1 MSASYYDKN
10 AKEFFSS
17 TYQVDAS
24 DLYKEFLPF
33 LKPQSLILDAGCGS
47 GRDTLAFIQSGF
59 KVTAFD
65 ASRDLAELASKHTGQ
80 TVAVAE
86 FSNFQSDSLFDAI
99 WACASLLHVPPINL
113 PDIFNHLASFL
124 KPEGIFYCS
133 FKHGSGVTVRG
144 GRQFTNVNEDTLQKI
159 IVGTRLNI
167 RKNWIT
173 RDLRADRKSEK
184 WMNVILY
191 KESLSQN

>member
-1 MSASYYDKN
+1 MSVPYYDNN

-24 DLYKEFLPF
+24 DLYEEFLPL

-65 ASRDLAELASKHTGQ
+65 ASKDLAELASKHTGQ

-86 FSNFQSDSLFDAI
+86 FSNFQSNILFDAI
-99 WACASLLHVPPINL
+99 WACASLLHVPPLNL
-113 PDIFNHLASFL
+113 PDVFNHLASFL

-133 FKHGSGVTVRG
+133 FKYGSGVTSRD
-144 GRQFTNVNEDTLQKI
+144 GRQFTNVDENTLQKI
-159 IVGTRLNI
+159 ILNTSLKI
-167 RKNWIT
+167 HKKWIT
-173 RDLRADRKSEK
+173 RDLRTDRKSEK
-184 WMNVILY
+184 WMNAIFY
-191 KESLSQN
+191 KASLSQN